1 MDYARLSELYD
12 RYFTVVPAHTPQ
24 LLDAAY
30 ALRYQV
36 YCVEHPFLDA
46 SAHPTGREIDRHDA
60 HAVHAVLINRSA
72 EEVVGCV
79 RLVLPPTGEGADALP
94 MRELLGPE
102 ARARLDACDM
112 TRTAEISRYAVSKTL
127 RRREGEELYPDVSL
141 ASDDGEELPP
151 ADFRRLA
158 PHISVGLL
166 RGVAALASE
175 HGVTTVCA
183 AMAPSLLRLL
193 KRFGL
198 VFETLG
204 PPIEYHG
211 LRQPC
216 IADCETLL
224 AGMAQK
230 QSEYFH
236 LVDAAYHGLD
246 KRAGNVDAAPP
257 RTRDGA

>member
-1 MDYARLSELYD
+1 MTQARISDLYE
-12 RYFTVVPAHTPQ
+12 RYFAVVPATRPE

-46 SAHPTGREIDRHDA
+46 SQNPNGREVDRHDA
-60 HAVHAVLINRSA
+60 HSVHAVLINKTND
-72 EEVVGCV
+72 EVVGCV
-79 RLVLPPTGEGADALP
+79 RLVLPRSPAACSELP
-94 MRELLGPE
+94 MRELLGPDE
-102 ARARLDACDM
+102 RARLDACDPM
-112 TRTAEISRYAVSKTL
+112 RTAEISRYAVSKTL

-141 ASDDGEELPP
+141 AGDDEDLP

-158 PHISVGLL
+158 PHISLGLL
-166 RGVAALASE
+166 RGVATLAAE
-175 HGVTTVCA
+175 HGITTLCA

-198 VFETLG
+198 VFESLG

-216 IADCETLL
+216 IADCEALL
-224 AGMAQK
+224 AGMAEK
-230 QSEYFH
+230 HSDYYH
-236 LVDAAYHGLD
+236 VVGAAYRGS
-246 KRAGNVDAAPP
+246 KNPPAGA
-257 RTRDGA
+257 